1 MKKLSIILS
10 LSFLV
15 LFALQGCK
23 KNGGGTITGNNM
35 HVHFKVGTADLNLN
49 QTYQDKNGRN
59 FQISKVQFYLS
70 NLKIELAGG
79 TELEF
84 PNEYMIINSDQM
96 MYSLP
101 DLEAGHYHGLSFDV
115 GVDSASNHSD
125 PALWPNNHPLSPT
138 NSKQA
143 HWSWN
148 SGYIFVL
155 IEGLVDTSAAGTG
168 APTELLEMHVGTD
181 NMLRSV
187 SFNAHTDVEEGSPFS
202 MHLEVDLLEVFD
214 QLDLA
219 PESNRVTHTMDNM
232 SLAMTIANQ
241 FSAAIVKE

>member
-143 HWSWN
+143 H
-148 SGYIFVL
+148 
-155 IEGLVDTSAAGTG
+155 
-168 APTELLEMHVGTD
+168 
-181 NMLRSV
+181 
-187 SFNAHTDVEEGSPFS
+187 
-202 MHLEVDLLEVFD
+202 
-214 QLDLA
+214 
-219 PESNRVTHTMDNM
+219 
-232 SLAMTIANQ
+232 
-241 FSAAIVKE
+241 